1 MRAQTLA
8 RTFSVL
14 QKAAAKPKG
23 EKKPKAKATPKV
35 GGWFKPLCTGCGD
48 GVRWVWSTA
57 GVLQE

>member
-35 GGWFKPLCTGCGD
+35 GGGLSRCAQDVEMG
-48 GVRWVWSTA
+48 
-57 GVLQE
+57 